1 MCSTAWLGAN
11 SVWHGVTIACAY
23 GWRQES
29 GRFPSLLDWP
39 ILAAKLTGVVRG
51 NRVRCAYKENGGR
64 THVVTALAI
73 KGSNHRGLDDTG
85 GTRQRHSCPS
95 STERQFSWQALARYC
110 SAVGFCHSALVAK
123 RQYPRCRRIWTLID
137 SEVAIDCW
145 DNRTNHVSIL
155 FYFNLLRVT

>member
-51 NRVRCAYKENGGR
+51 NRVRCAYKVNGDELMSSRPWLSRVR
-64 THVVTALAI
+64 TIAAWMTLA
-73 KGSNHRGLDDTG
+73 
-85 GTRQRHSCPS
+85 
-95 STERQFSWQALARYC
+95 
-110 SAVGFCHSALVAK
+110 ALVSVIAAHHQLNVSFPG
-123 RQYPRCRRIWTLID
+123 RPWPDIARPSAFVTLL
-137 SEVAIDCW
+137 W
-145 DNRTNHVSIL
+145 WRNVSIL
-155 FYFNLLRVT
+155 AVVGFGLLSIPRWQSIVGIIGLITFLYFSISTY